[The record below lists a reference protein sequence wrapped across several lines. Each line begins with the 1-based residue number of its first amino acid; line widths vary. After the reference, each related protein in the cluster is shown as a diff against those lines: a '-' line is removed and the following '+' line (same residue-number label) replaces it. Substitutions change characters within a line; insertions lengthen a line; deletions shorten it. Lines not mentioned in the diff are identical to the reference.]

1 MLKRLFHI
9 VLILLLLSA
18 CGHRSQEMSE
28 ALLRAEEMN
37 RNYQPMDT
45 LKGMEQVADYYRPFL
60 GRSQRYMR
68 ALYMLGCVYRDRG
81 DAPMAL
87 HYYQEAVSQ
96 ADTTDAD
103 CDFHTLCRIY
113 GQMSVLYQQQRSPQ
127 LELEAERN
135 AYSAAM
141 KDKDTLAAISYY
153 EYMAD
158 AYYVWDKNDT
168 ALAIVEAAIEQ
179 YASMNEKAKAAAEM
193 GVASDFYIKKKDFK
207 RADSLLR
214 QYEAYS
220 GFFNSEGEIT
230 PGRESYYYTKGTY
243 YEGIGNTDSA
253 LYFYRK
259 LLKYP
264 DEIMNLELGYQGLMN
279 IYHQLG
285 MADSTIK
292 YTRLYAQAND
302 SANIIHSAEE
312 ITRTQA
318 LYNYSESQRIAAEK
332 SAEANRYKIGLLF
345 ILAIITLCAYRIY
358 SYIKKQKRLKAEQM
372 TSLNARYSATL
383 EQYEKTKE
391 ELEYLQADYNLFEK
405 RKKREIDQLQKSL
418 AVYQIDKTLPTEWG
432 IEDALLNN
440 SIVKNLHQ
448 RAAIGKPS
456 TDIQWNDLNRIVS
469 EYLPYFYERINL
481 SKKNLT
487 DVEKQV
493 CILIKLRFIPSE
505 ISTLLSH
512 TPQNITNIRT
522 RINKKLFEEGGTKT
536 LDSNI
541 RRL

>member
-1 MLKRLFHI
+1 
-9 VLILLLLSA
+9 
-18 CGHRSQEMSE
+18 
-28 ALLRAEEMN
+28 
-37 RNYQPMDT
+37 
-45 LKGMEQVADYYRPFL
+45 
-60 GRSQRYMR
+60 
-68 ALYMLGCVYRDRG
+68 
-81 DAPMAL
+81 
-87 HYYQEAVSQ
+87 
-96 ADTTDAD
+96 
-103 CDFHTLCRIY
+103 
-113 GQMSVLYQQQRSPQ
+113 
-127 LELEAERN
+127 
-135 AYSAAM
+135 
-141 KDKDTLAAISYY
+141 
-153 EYMAD
+153 
-158 AYYVWDKNDT
+158 
-168 ALAIVEAAIEQ
+168 
-179 YASMNEKAKAAAEM
+179 
-193 GVASDFYIKKKDFK
+193 
-207 RADSLLR
+207 
-214 QYEAYS
+214 
-220 GFFNSEGEIT
+220 
-230 PGRESYYYTKGTY
+230 
-243 YEGIGNTDSA
+243 
-253 LYFYRK
+253 
-259 LLKYP
+259 
-264 DEIMNLELGYQGLMN
+264 
-279 IYHQLG
+279 
-285 MADSTIK
+285 
-292 YTRLYAQAND
+292 
-302 SANIIHSAEE
+302 
-312 ITRTQA
+312 
-318 LYNYSESQRIAAEK
+318 
-332 SAEANRYKIGLLF
+332 
-345 ILAIITLCAYRIY
+345 
-358 SYIKKQKRLKAEQM
+358 M

>member
-37 RNYQPMDT
+37 RNYQSMDT

-87 HYYQEAVSQ
+87 HYYQEAISQ

-103 CDFHTLCRIY
+103 CDFHTLCRVY
-113 GQMSVLYQQQRSPQ
+113 GQIAVLFQEQRSPQ

-135 AYSAAM
+135 AYDAAM
-141 KDKDTLAAISYY
+141 KAKDTLAAISYY
-153 EYMAD
+153 EYMAG
-158 AYYVWDKNDT
+158 AYYALGKNDT

-220 GFFNSEGEIT
+220 GFFNSDGEIT

-285 MADSTIK
+285 MAGSTIK

-302 SANIIHSAEE
+302 SANILHSADE

-318 LYNYSESQRIAAEK
+318 LYNYSESQRMATEK
-332 SAEANRYKIGLLF
+332 SAEANRYKFLLLF
-345 ILAIITLCAYRIY
+345 SVSAFLLC
-358 SYIKKQKRLKAEQM
+358 L
-372 TSLNARYSATL
+372 
-383 EQYEKTKE
+383 
-391 ELEYLQADYNLFEK
+391 
-405 RKKREIDQLQKSL
+405 L
-418 AVYQIDKTLPTEWG
+418 AVYIIVLHIRRYKGEADERERLLHTRLAELEQQLTIKEIRDVEQEILASPLVNSFRMMAKTSVKKPTHEEWSQLHSFLRDRLPAFWNKLQES
-432 IEDALLNN
+432 EPPLRKEEVDVCLL
-440 SIVKNLHQ
+440 IRLQFPVKEI
-448 RAAIGKPS
+448 A
-456 TDIQWNDLNRIVS
+456 
-469 EYLPYFYERINL
+469 
-481 SKKNLT
+481 NLT
-487 DVEKQV
+487 GMSVQA
-493 CILIKLRFIPSE
+493 
-505 ISTLLSH
+505 ISNVRRRLLQRVFHQS
-512 TPQNITNIRT
+512 
-522 RINKKLFEEGGTKT
+522 EGGSKEF
-536 LDSNI
+536 D
-541 RRL
+541 RLIMKL